1 MAVNKGGA
9 PKGSNLGTRN
19 RARGKEFQD
28 AIRKAAWKYED
39 DEVKRGN
46 ALYTIA
52 SKLVG
57 QAVDPDS
64 PHYEFAVK
72 EIGMRLD
79 GKPTDTKEIGLSD
92 GTAAEILGL
101 SNTLR
106 LLKDITAQGATLS
119 DETVVSDGLVL
130 SAEIHSKEG

>member
-1 MAVNKGGA
+1 MAGKNGGGA
-9 PKGSNLGTRN
+9 PKGSRN
-19 RARGKEFQD
+19 RAQGKQFQE
-28 AIRKAAWKYED
+28 AIRKAAWKYSD
-39 DEVKRGN
+39 DETKRGN
-46 ALYTIA
+46 ALLTIA
-52 SKLVG
+52 TKLVG
-57 QAVDPDS
+57 QAVNPDS

-72 EIGMRLD
+72 EIGLRLD

-119 DETVVSDGLVL
+119 HEAAVSDGLVL
-130 SAEIHSKEG
+130 SAEIHTKEG

>member
-1 MAVNKGGA
+1 M
-9 PKGSNLGTRN
+9 
-19 RARGKEFQD
+19 
-28 AIRKAAWKYED
+28 
-39 DEVKRGN
+39 
-46 ALYTIA
+46 
-52 SKLVG
+52 G
-57 QAVDPDS
+57 QAVDPES

-130 SAEIHSKEG
+130 SAEIHPKEG